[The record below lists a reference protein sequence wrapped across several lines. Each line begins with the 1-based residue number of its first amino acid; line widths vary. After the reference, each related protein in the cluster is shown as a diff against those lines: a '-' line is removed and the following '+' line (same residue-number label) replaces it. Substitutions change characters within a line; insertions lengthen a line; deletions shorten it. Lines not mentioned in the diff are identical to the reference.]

1 MQRESVP
8 LGREPARTGTR
19 AWWPTVRDPVLLAER
34 QGRWHWYVVGVGTLL
49 GAAIAVL
56 ALSFNDQLLE
66 AIADASGTRP
76 AYDRASAPNVFFLPG
91 NPYTFAINA
100 LFGIVLIGVTILLGL
115 LHGRRPGFFWRLH
128 GTGGGLL
135 FWKAAGAMLAV
146 SLAGAGYEYF
156 KSPGAFEWRRD
167 FGFVYGVSV
176 VAAVAA
182 LLLQTLGEEALFR
195 GYLLRMW
202 GALLPIRSLIVALL
216 VTGFTS
222 LHTVNSDFRTDFT
235 FNFIGFLAIEVI
247 YYWVLLRT
255 GSLATTWGLHFA
267 NNLMAGV
274 LVITVPG
281 NAPDMGVVVFTDP
294 VLSAGGTRLKS
305 PAAYVELLASMAAL
319 VVLLAWRRSPFHL
332 PIAPMPPVAE
342 VGPANEAPLQPVPPP
357 EGPQD
362 RPMV

>member
-1 MQRESVP
+1 MSGE
-8 LGREPARTGTR
+8 RTSTAAHRLRLAAG

-34 QGRWHWYVVGVGTLL
+34 RGRWQWYVVAIGTLL
-49 GAAIAVL
+49 GL
-56 ALSFNDQLLE
+56 ALAVSAITFNDQLLE
-66 AIADASGTRP
+66 SIATATGTR
-76 AYDRASAPNVFFLPG
+76 ALYDRASAPNVFFLPG

-100 LFGIVLIGVTILLGL
+100 LFGIVLIGVTMLLGL
-115 LHGRRPGFFWRLH
+115 LHGRRPGYFWRLH
-128 GTGGGLL
+128 GQGGVRL
-135 FWKAAGAMLAV
+135 FWKAAGAMLVV
-146 SLAGAGYEYF
+146 SLAAAAVEYA
-156 KSPGAFEWRRD
+156 KAPGAFALRGD

-176 VAAVAA
+176 VAALAA

-202 GALLPIRSLIVALL
+202 GALVPVRAVIVALL

-247 YYWVLLRT
+247 YYWALLRT
-255 GSLATTWGLHFA
+255 GCLAPTWGLHFA
-267 NNLMAGV
+267 NNLLAGV

-281 NAPDMGVVVFTDP
+281 NAPDMGLVVFTDP

-305 PAAYVELLASMAAL
+305 PLAYVELLASMVAL

-332 PIAPMPPVAE
+332 PVAPLPLPDTSTPADAVPDSDLPMPAS
-342 VGPANEAPLQPVPPP
+342 PP
-357 EGPQD
+357 ESPAA
-362 RPMV
+362 